1 MKRFFRAAMMTLVAL
16 TFMTSVSMAS
26 QGGIIFDGD
35 VGFSMLSGDAYE
47 NADGDGITMIGL
59 GASVGY
65 FVIDNLT
72 VGGTLVFDHMS
83 MGDVSERTIGIGPEV
98 AYYFGTEWIEKSVH
112 PFVKGAF
119 IYNMVSSDDGT
130 DDFSDTVM
138 SFGAG
143 AGALYMFTESLGFYG
158 QVGFMMDKWSFDDD
172 RNADD
177 LDGTEIM
184 VSIGIVGMKW

>member
-26 QGGIIFDGD
+26 QGGILFDGD
-35 VGFSMLSGDAYE
+35 VGFSMMSGDAYE
-47 NADGDGITMIGL
+47 NADGDGQTYMAL

-72 VGGTLVFDHMS
+72 VGGTLEFARMS
-83 MGDVSERTIGIGPEV
+83 WGDVSSQTIGIGPEV

-119 IYNMVSSDDGT
+119 IYKMVGTDDGT
-130 DDFSDTVM
+130 DSYSDKVM
-138 SFGAG
+138 SFGASV
-143 AGALYMFTESLGFYG
+143 GALYMFTESLGFFG
-158 QVGFMMDKWSFDDD
+158 EAGFMMDKWSFDE
-172 RNADD
+172 D
-177 LDGTEIM
+177 LDLEDVDGTKIM
-184 VSIGIVGMKW
+184 VKIGLLGMKW